1 MRFARHVV
9 KMASKLAATGKGC
22 CPPLP
27 PGGVPTAVETFRS
40 MEYNQHEG
48 LFDVAD
54 FAELYLYLRGRVGLE
69 IPDQA
74 WRNLLPRH
82 VPGRA

>member
-1 MRFARHVV
+1 
-9 KMASKLAATGKGC
+9 
-22 CPPLP
+22 
-27 PGGVPTAVETFRS
+27 

-54 FAELYLYLRGRVGLE
+54 FAELYLYLRGGVGLE